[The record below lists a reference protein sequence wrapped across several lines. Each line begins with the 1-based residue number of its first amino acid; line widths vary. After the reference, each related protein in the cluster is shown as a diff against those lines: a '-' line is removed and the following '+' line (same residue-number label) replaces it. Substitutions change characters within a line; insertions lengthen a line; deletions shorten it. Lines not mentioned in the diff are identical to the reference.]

1 MKKVADKS
9 ICERVYRCTDI
20 YTMEVISGKWRLP
33 IIWTLST
40 KESMRYNELKRHMKG
55 ITNIM
60 LTRCLQGLETYGLVT
75 RTEHDEVPPHVEYA
89 LTDKA
94 RELLP
99 ALEIINDWGRDLLRR
114 MDERG
119 CTARELQE

>member
-1 MKKVADKS
+1 MRKEADAS
-9 ICERVYRCTDI
+9 IGERVYTCTDI
-20 YTMEVISGKWRLP
+20 YALEVIGGKWRLP

-40 KESMRYNELKRHMKG
+40 KKSMRYNELKRHMKG

-60 LTRCLQGLETYGLVT
+60 LTRCLQGLESYGLVT

-89 LTDKA
+89 LTDKC

-99 ALEIINDWGRDLLRR
+99 ALEIINAWGRDLLRTI
-114 MDERG
+114 EK
-119 CTARELQE
+119 REPGPGE